1 MDLLR
6 TKEVNCSSVFVVS
19 HARTT
24 TLIGGAG
31 QATMGRNPMKRLYM
45 LALMTVGAFAL
56 TGIMAQ
62 PLSAG

>member
-1 MDLLR
+1 
-6 TKEVNCSSVFVVS
+6 
-19 HARTT
+19 
-24 TLIGGAG
+24 
-31 QATMGRNPMKRLYM
+31 MKRFYM